1 MPQKWVGR
9 SDVLANLIPT
19 VLALFVGTLVDAW
32 GVGKVHILTL
42 ALGLLL
48 PLPLF
53 FWYTHVSPQQAV
65 TAVMVGNVMI
75 GLVNALSTSVY
86 LWMVELFPARVR
98 CTGVALAYN
107 FGIGIFGGLAQFVSE
122 VGSKVI
128 SITGVVSAP
137 ALYVLLLNF
146 VSLMTV
152 ALSHVLARRGLT
164 RLTHIRSA
172 PY

>member
-107 FGIGIFGGLAQFVSE
+107 FGIGIFGGLGPLLSE
-122 VGSKVI
+122 AGSKVI
-128 SITGVVSAP
+128 AIKGPISAP
-137 ALYVLLLNF
+137 ALYVLLTSLL
-146 VSLMTV
+146 SLMAV
-152 ALSHVLARRGLT
+152 VVSRVLARRGLM
-164 RLTHIRSA
+164 RLTHIR
-172 PY
+172 